1 MLHHVLPKP
10 ELAPTAR
17 AAVAEN
23 GTATLYRFGDGQ
35 STRGPVLLIPSLINR
50 WYVLDLR
57 AGASL
62 VEALVADG
70 FDVFCLDWGA
80 PQDEDRY
87 LSWDDVLARLHRM
100 VRRTLRIAGAEQL
113 ALVGYCMGATLSAI
127 YTALYPDNVR
137 ALINLAGPIDFEHAG
152 MLGEMVDKD
161 HFDAE
166 HVANA
171 GNVSAGQMQGGFSAM
186 QPTLS
191 FKKLVGITDGLFAGA
206 DLSGLGALEAWAS
219 DNIDFPGE
227 AYRTYIGD
235 LYQHN
240 KLVDGQHR
248 ALGRRVD
255 LKEITCPVLHIVAEA
270 DTICPPDAAEAL
282 GSHVSST
289 VVETLRVPGGHVGA
303 VVGSKARKIMYP
315 GMSEFLTTHLEESS

>member
-1 MLHHVLPKP
+1 LLAQVLPKP

-17 AAVAEN
+17 ATVAEN
-23 GTATLYRFGDGQ
+23 GTATLYRFGADQ
-35 STRGPVLLIPSLINR
+35 EPARGPVLLVPSLINR

-57 AGASL
+57 EGASL
-62 VEALVADG
+62 VGALVADG

-80 PQDEDRY
+80 PEDEDRY

-127 YTALYPDNVR
+127 YTALYPDNVC
-137 ALINLAGPIDFEHAG
+137 ALVNLAGPIDFEHAG
-152 MLGEMVDKD
+152 MLGQMVDKD

-171 GNVSAGQMQGGFSAM
+171 GNVSAHQMQGGFSAM

-191 FKKLVGITDGLFAGA
+191 AKKLVGIADGLYAGA

-219 DNIDFPGE
+219 DNISFPGE

-240 KLVDGQHR
+240 KLVSGQHR

-255 LKEITCPVLHIVAEA
+255 LSAITCPVMHIVADR
-270 DTICPPDAAEAL
+270 DTICPPDAATAL
-282 GSHVSST
+282 GDHVGSK

-315 GMSEFLTTHLEESS
+315 GLSKFLASHLKE